1 MPQRRWPLPVA
12 VLALVML
19 DAVVPVISVFGALQ
33 HVSLFGG
40 TSMTPDQQRE
50 QFAWFVAGTVS
61 AGIGLVAG
69 IVAIAAARS
78 VAPRVVG
85 AFALVLAV
93 VVGGVLAL
101 ASLSAAR
108 ALPREP
114 APQSDVPSC
123 GPDSHPVVFGGGDRY
138 TACPED
144 LATAQ
149 DFVREITP
157 DLPTDEVTPDAV
169 DRFAKQATAS
179 AAYGQAI
186 DLGDGTLVA
195 AWVPAP
201 VTCAI
206 FTWDG
211 SSWQSEVTGLLADG
225 GCIYLWE

>member
-1 MPQRRWPLPVA
+1 MPQRRWPLIIA
-12 VLALVML
+12 TLALVVF
-19 DAVVPVISVFGALQ
+19 DAVIPVLSVREALQ

-40 TSMTPDQQRE
+40 STMTPDQQRE
-50 QFAWFVAGTVS
+50 QLAWLVAGALS
-61 AGIGLVAG
+61 AGIGFVAG

-78 VAPRVVG
+78 IAPRVVG
-85 AFALVLAV
+85 AFALLLAA
-93 VVGGVLAL
+93 VVGGLLGL
-101 ASLSAAR
+101 ASVSTAR
-108 ALPREP
+108 ALPDDP

-179 AAYGQAI
+179 GTYVQAI
-186 DLGDGTLVA
+186 EPGDGTLVA

-211 SSWQSEVTGLLADG
+211 ASWQSEVTGLLADG